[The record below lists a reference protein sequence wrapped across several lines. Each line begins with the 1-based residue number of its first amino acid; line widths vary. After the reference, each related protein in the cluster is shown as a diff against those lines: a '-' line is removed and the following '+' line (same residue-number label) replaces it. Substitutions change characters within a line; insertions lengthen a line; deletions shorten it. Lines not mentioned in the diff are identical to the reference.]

1 MRHWCET
8 NSDEMAGFAVW
19 VKNQR
24 MPYEWQ
30 MSILV
35 LGVISH
41 TYVISNFTL
50 HNLTLKSKFQKMTKE
65 RC

>member
-19 VKNQR
+19 IKNQR

-30 MSILV
+30 TSILV
-35 LGVISH
+35 SGVISH
-41 TYVISNFTL
+41 TYVIL
-50 HNLTLKSKFQKMTKE
+50 I
-65 RC
+65 